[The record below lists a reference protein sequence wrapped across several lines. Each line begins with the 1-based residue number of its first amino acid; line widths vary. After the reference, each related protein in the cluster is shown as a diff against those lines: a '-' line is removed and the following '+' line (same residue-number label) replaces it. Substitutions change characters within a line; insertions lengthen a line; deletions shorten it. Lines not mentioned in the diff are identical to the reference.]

1 MRKNLI
7 VLFTLI
13 SAWLFASCANF
24 LSPVMTGPDTDK
36 TGQKGMSI
44 VRVTVS
50 HDGSLP
56 KDLADS
62 MFSDNTDSKS
72 AFPSFEETNY
82 DLVVRAVCTSE
93 TRPVINATN
102 GNTSPSVP
110 NGKVYEIAVPQ
121 GGIWKIEAFYKTKGE
136 NPVTVFSAEEGNIEI
151 TEITPVIN
159 CNLILQPYAQAGK
172 TGTVSLPVKIVPAS
186 IKSMKAEWKH
196 YKSNESV
203 KTRRYIPESGELVFD
218 MKESADASDP
228 ESGIYSVDFS
238 FWSETNGGVLLY
250 KCTEIINVFDSMCT
264 DTWVKQYS
272 MDPSYGDPHFAE
284 EGIVVK
290 MKISADCLSKFQLTN
305 IFVGKTKP
313 EGGPDYFKD
322 PSDSNIGTY
331 TEPLKTLQ
339 RAVNIINTQ
348 NDGETEYTIYLMDDY
363 TATGAEG
370 EFTIPQMESE
380 ETLVVIKPT
389 KKLLLNITGYGTKKT
404 IDANNKGRVIF
415 WNSNLYGNSKITLK
429 NLKITN
435 GKTSQNT
442 YKDGA
447 GIYMAYGTMV
457 LDNVDII
464 DNIIEDSEIARKGA
478 GIYSIS
484 ANLTIKSG
492 IISGN
497 QNNSIG
503 GDGGGIAS
511 TGTGSL
517 ILGDSSAGY
526 DVIIGTTSVYTKP
539 NTAFSSGG
547 GVYVSGNGV
556 IYHSVTMNTDCIV
569 GKENVIS
576 GEITE
581 ESCSNVANRGAG
593 CYLASSNVELK
604 GGYVCNGRVKPNGF
618 LEGKGTGIFAGIY
631 INISDSFF
639 VAKNNDIYLDQYGS
653 TPAIPSYVN
662 TDNVLTPPA
671 ANGNIT
677 AVLSPRNA
685 ATDAIVIRGTSS
697 GSNLKYFDVNP
708 DTFAI
713 IPGTD
718 SGNPVGK
725 LMGVAWVCNESADF
739 GTGTDDETAD
749 GTKQHPYKSINY
761 ALTHTTAKTLLVSGT
776 QTIFSSC
783 PKIVVSST
791 TTVEKII
798 GYDTGGVCIKRMGRD
813 AYSLLENN
821 KSGLI
826 LENIVFDGNKGSY
839 IPGTD
844 VPAGLDLKSSTTLT
858 DCKIINCKNVSGSS
872 GNGYGTVRCSADVTF
887 NNCLIGGSVENS
899 NSARYSGGIYINNG
913 AKVVL
918 NKTEVSYCEATETS
932 AITGGGI
939 NVSSADCTLELKGGS
954 AVTGSL
960 TKDTMILNQG
970 TCTVEDATVN
980 EIDNKGTVAVKGN
993 TKNCYVLMRT
1003 DSTTTVSG
1011 KVTNLIVSCGTRKLV
1026 TVNNTLDSGSSITLK
1041 PDVFPTKSMTA
1052 TIVKGSGLAG
1062 SYRYFKVDSSSP
1074 DNPNQDF
1081 SYQVNAQGQLE
1092 VYKVGNG
1099 DVMEKYTTGYPR
1111 MARLLIQNNNARD
1124 PNYFAYSSSGLP
1136 SGQLS
1141 GDWKLPTKD
1150 EAATYISNGWLP
1162 DKAMLV
1168 MDGSNLRIRDVAG
1181 TIYGVNSSFA
1191 GAFQYWTIRTW

>member
-24 LSPVMTGPDTDK
+24 FAPVMTGPDTDK
-36 TGQKGMSI
+36 SGQKGMSI

-72 AFPSFEETNY
+72 AFPSFKETNY

-136 NPVTVFSAEEGNIEI
+136 NPVTVFSAEEGDIEI

-159 CNLILQPYAQAGK
+159 CNLVLQPYAAAGK
-172 TGTVSLPVKIVPAS
+172 KGTVSLPVKIDSTSVR
-186 IKSMKAEWKH
+186 SMKVEWKP
-196 YKSNESV
+196 YKSNETV
-203 KTRRYIPESGELVFD
+203 KTRRYAPIPDSRELVFN
-218 MKESADASDP
+218 MKESDEASDP

-238 FWSETNGGVLLY
+238 FWSERNGGVLLY

-272 MDPSYGDPHFAE
+272 IDSPFGDPHFAGE
-284 EGIVVK
+284 DSIVK
-290 MKISADCLSKFQLTN
+290 MKISSDCLSKFQLTN

-313 EGGPDYFKD
+313 EGGPDYFID

-339 RAVNIINTQ
+339 KAINIINTQ
-348 NDGETEYTIYLMDDY
+348 NDGVTEYTIYLMDDY
-363 TATGAEG
+363 TATGASG
-370 EFTIPQMESE
+370 EFDVPRIGTSGYGN
-380 ETLVVIKPT
+380 TLVVIQPT
-389 KKLLLNITGYGTKKT
+389 KKLLLNITGYGTKKA
-404 IDANNKGRVIF
+404 IDANNKGRVMLCYLGT
-415 WNSNLYGNSKITLK
+415 SNDSKITLK

-435 GKTSQNT
+435 GKTGQAVGSH
-442 YKDGA
+442 GA
-447 GIYMAYGTMV
+447 GIYLSGIDMV

-464 DNIIEDSEIARKGA
+464 DNEISSGTNQHGA
-478 GIYSIS
+478 GIYSSS

-497 QNNSIG
+497 QNNSSG
-503 GDGGGIAS
+503 GNGGGIYTS
-511 TGTGSL
+511 GLGSL
-517 ILGDSSAGY
+517 VLGDSYAGY

-604 GGYVCNGRVKPNGF
+604 GGYVCNGRVKPNGS

-653 TPAIPSYVN
+653 ANPSYVN
-662 TDNVLTPPA
+662 TDSLLTPPSL
-671 ANGNIT
+671 NGNIT
-677 AVLSPRNA
+677 AVLTPRTP

-713 IPGTD
+713 IPGTE

-776 QTIFSSC
+776 QPLFYDYPTVRGITVPSD
-783 PKIVVSST
+783 
-791 TTVEKII
+791 TTVEKIL
-798 GYDTGGVCIKRMGRD
+798 GYDTGGTSIERTGKGVG
-813 AYSLLENN
+813 SLLVNN
-821 KSGLI
+821 KAGLV
-826 LENIVFDGNKGSY
+826 LENFVFDGNKTLLGRTTQPEP
-839 IPGTD
+839 I
-844 VPAGLDLKSSTTLT
+844 GLDLANTTILVN
-858 DCKIINCKNVSGSS
+858 CKIINCSSEGSE
-872 GNGYGTVRCSADVTF
+872 GTVKCSADVTF

-899 NSARYSGGIYINNG
+899 NMARYGGGIYVCANAI
-913 AKVVL
+913 VTL
-918 NKTEVSYCEATETS
+918 NKTEVSYCTAKESPYYSGIYILKDGKAVLTGGS
-932 AITGGGI
+932 KITGT
-939 NVSSADCTLELKGGS
+939 VSTADTI
-954 AVTGSL
+954 VY
-960 TKDTMILNQG
+960 NQG
-970 TCTVEDATVN
+970 TCIIEDAYVKKFYN
-980 EIDNKGTVAVKGN
+980 NKDAVVDGN
-993 TKNCYVLMRT
+993 TQYCYVLVGYN
-1003 DSTTTVSG
+1003 SKISVSG
-1011 KVTNLIVSCGTRKLV
+1011 
-1026 TVNNTLDSGSSITLK
+1026 TVKDLHIKHNTQYPVQVDTTLGATSEIELTPNSY
-1041 PDVFPTKSMTA
+1041 PDTQNPA
-1052 TIVKGSGLAG
+1052 TVIRGSGIA
-1062 SYRYFKVDSSSP
+1062 SSCKYFKIPANEGITYDVE
-1074 DNPNQDF
+1074 PNGKLKA
-1081 SYQVNAQGQLE
+1081 VNADG
-1092 VYKVGNG
+1092 G
-1099 DVMEKYTTGYPR
+1099 DVMDRYNSGYPR
-1111 MARLLIQNNNARD
+1111 MARLLIQNNNSMN
-1124 PNYFAYSSSGLP
+1124 PNYFVYSSRGLP
-1136 SGQLS
+1136 SGQLT
-1141 GDWKLPTKD
+1141 GNWLIPTK
-1150 EAATYISNGWLP
+1150 EQAATYINSGYLP
-1162 DKAMLV
+1162 DNVAMLV
-1168 MDGSNLRIRDVAG
+1168 MDGSNLKIRDESG
-1181 TIYGVNSSFA
+1181 TLYGVNSSFA
-1191 GAFQYWTIRTW
+1191 GSFQYWQIRTW

>member
-24 LSPVMTGPDTDK
+24 FAPVMTGPDTDK
-36 TGQKGMSI
+36 SGQKGMSI

-56 KDLADS
+56 KNLADS

-72 AFPSFEETNY
+72 AFPSFKAETY

-136 NPVTVFSAEEGNIEI
+136 NPVTVFSAEEGDIEI

-159 CNLILQPYAQAGK
+159 CNLVLQPYAQAGK
-172 TGTVSLPVKIVPAS
+172 TGTVSLPVKIEPAS

-218 MKESADASDP
+218 MKESAEASAP

-238 FWSETNGGVLLY
+238 FWSERNGGVLLY

-284 EGIVVK
+284 EDSIVK
-290 MKISADCLSKFQLTN
+290 MKISSDCLSKFQLTN

-339 RAVNIINTQ
+339 KAVNIINTQ
-348 NDGETEYTIYLMDDY
+348 NDGVTEYTIYLMDDY
-363 TATGAEG
+363 TATGALG
-370 EFTIPQMESE
+370 EFDVPQIGINGYGN
-380 ETLVVIKPT
+380 TLVVIKPT

-404 IDANNKGRVIF
+404 INANNKGRVMLCYLGT
-415 WNSNLYGNSKITLK
+415 SNDSKITLK

-435 GKTSQNT
+435 GKTGQAAGSN
-442 YKDGA
+442 GA
-447 GIYMAYGTMV
+447 GIYLSGIDMV

-464 DNIIEDSEIARKGA
+464 DNVIENSETARQGA
-478 GIYSIS
+478 GIYSSS
-484 ANLTIKSG
+484 ANLTIKCG

-497 QNNSIG
+497 QNNSSG
-503 GDGGGIAS
+503 GNGGGIAS
-511 TGTGSL
+511 TGSGTL
-517 ILGDSSAGY
+517 DLGDSSAGS

-556 IYHSVTMNTDCIV
+556 PYHSVTMNTDCIV

-581 ESCSNVANRGAG
+581 ESCSNVANKGAG
-593 CYLASSNVELK
+593 CYFASSNVELK
-604 GGYVCNGRVKPNGF
+604 GGYVCNGRVKLNGSQ
-618 LEGKGTGIFAGIY
+618 EGKGTGIFAGIY

-653 TPAIPSYVN
+653 ANPSYVN
-662 TDNVLTPPA
+662 TDSLLTPPSL
-671 ANGNIT
+671 NGNIT
-677 AVLSPRNA
+677 AVLTPRTP

-713 IPGTD
+713 IPGTE

-776 QTIFSSC
+776 QPLFYDYPAVKGISVPSD
-783 PKIVVSST
+783 
-791 TTVEKII
+791 TTVEKIL
-798 GYDTGGVCIKRMGRD
+798 GYDTGGTSIKRTGKGVG
-813 AYSLLENN
+813 SLLVNN
-821 KSGLI
+821 KAKLV
-826 LENIVFDGNKGSY
+826 LENFVFDGNKTLLGRTTQPEP
-839 IPGTD
+839 I
-844 VPAGLDLKSSTTLT
+844 GLDLANTTTLVN
-858 DCKIINCKNVSGSS
+858 CKIINCSS
-872 GNGYGTVRCSADVTF
+872 EGANGTVRCSEDVTF
-887 NNCLIGGSVENS
+887 DNCTIGGSLENS
-899 NSARYSGGIYINNG
+899 NMARYGGGIYVCAN
-913 AKVVL
+913 ATVTL
-918 NKTEVSYCEATETS
+918 NKTEVSYCTANES
-932 AITGGGI
+932 PYYSGI
-939 NVSSADCTLELKGGS
+939 YILKDGKAELKGGS
-954 AVTGSL
+954 KITGTVSNA
-960 TKDTMILNQG
+960 DTIVYNQG
-970 TCTVEDATVN
+970 ICIIEDAYVN
-980 EIDNKGTVAVKGN
+980 KFYNKNVAAVNGNTQYCYVQESDSSTISVSGTVKDLHIKNNSLYAVDVDTTLGATSEIELTPKSYPTTQMPATVIRGSGIASSCKYFKIPANEGITYDVKSDGKLKAVKADG
-993 TKNCYVLMRT
+993 
-1003 DSTTTVSG
+1003 
-1011 KVTNLIVSCGTRKLV
+1011 
-1026 TVNNTLDSGSSITLK
+1026 
-1041 PDVFPTKSMTA
+1041 
-1052 TIVKGSGLAG
+1052 
-1062 SYRYFKVDSSSP
+1062 
-1074 DNPNQDF
+1074 
-1081 SYQVNAQGQLE
+1081 
-1092 VYKVGNG
+1092 G
-1099 DVMEKYTTGYPR
+1099 DVMDRYDSGYPR
-1111 MARLLIQNNNARD
+1111 MARLLIQNNNSVN
-1124 PNYFAYSSSGLP
+1124 PNYFVYSSSGLP
-1136 SGQLS
+1136 KGQVSGNWLI
-1141 GDWKLPTKD
+1141 PTKD
-1150 EAATYISNGWLP
+1150 QAKNYIDSGYLP
-1162 DKAMLV
+1162 NNVAMLV
-1168 MDGSNLRIRDVAG
+1168 MDGSNLKIRDVSG
-1181 TIYGVNSSFA
+1181 TLYGVNSSFA
-1191 GAFQYWTIRTW
+1191 GSFQYWQIRTW

>member
-7 VLFTLI
+7 VLFTLM
-13 SAWLFASCANF
+13 SVWLFASCANF
-24 LSPVMTGPDTDK
+24 FAPVMTGPDTDK
-36 TGQKGMSI
+36 SGQKGMSI

-56 KDLADS
+56 KNLADS

-72 AFPSFEETNY
+72 AFPSFKAETY

-136 NPVTVFSAEEGNIEI
+136 NPVTVFSAEEGDIEI

-159 CNLILQPYAQAGK
+159 CNLVLQPYAQAGK
-172 TGTVSLPVKIVPAS
+172 TGTVSLPVKIEPAS

-218 MKESADASDP
+218 MKESAEASAP

-238 FWSETNGGVLLY
+238 FWSERNGGVLLY

-284 EGIVVK
+284 EDSIVK
-290 MKISADCLSKFQLTN
+290 MKISSDCLSKFQLTN

-339 RAVNIINTQ
+339 KAVNIINTQ
-348 NDGETEYTIYLMDDY
+348 NDGVTEYTIYLMDDY
-363 TATGAEG
+363 TATGALG
-370 EFTIPQMESE
+370 EFDVPSIGINGYGN
-380 ETLVVIKPT
+380 TLVVIKPT

-404 IDANNKGRVIF
+404 INANNKGRVMLCYLGT
-415 WNSNLYGNSKITLK
+415 SNDSKITLK

-435 GKTSQNT
+435 GKTGQAAGSN
-442 YKDGA
+442 GA
-447 GIYMAYGTMV
+447 GIYLSGIDMV

-464 DNIIEDSEIARKGA
+464 DNVIENSETARQGA
-478 GIYSIS
+478 GIYSSS
-484 ANLTIKSG
+484 ANLTIKCG

-497 QNNSIG
+497 QNNSSG
-503 GDGGGIAS
+503 GNGGGIAS
-511 TGTGSL
+511 TGSGTL
-517 ILGDSSAGY
+517 DLGDSSAGS

-556 IYHSVTMNTDCIV
+556 PYHSVTMNTDCIV

-581 ESCSNVANRGAG
+581 ESCSNVANKGAG
-593 CYLASSNVELK
+593 CYFASSNVELK
-604 GGYVCNGRVKPNGF
+604 GGYVCNGRVKLNGSQ
-618 LEGKGTGIFAGIY
+618 EGKGTGIFAGIY

-639 VAKNNDIYLDQYGS
+639 VAKNNDIYLDQYGN
-653 TPAIPSYVN
+653 AIPSYVI

-677 AVLSPRNA
+677 AVLTPRNA

-776 QTIFSSC
+776 QPLFYDYPAVKGISVPSD
-783 PKIVVSST
+783 
-791 TTVEKII
+791 TTVEKIL
-798 GYDTGGVCIKRMGRD
+798 GYDTGGTSIKRTGKGVG
-813 AYSLLENN
+813 SLLVNN
-821 KSGLI
+821 KAKLV
-826 LENIVFDGNKGSY
+826 LENFVFDGNKTLLGRTTQPEP
-839 IPGTD
+839 I
-844 VPAGLDLKSSTTLT
+844 GLDLANTTTLVN
-858 DCKIINCKNVSGSS
+858 CKIINCSS
-872 GNGYGTVRCSADVTF
+872 EGANGTVRCSKDVTF
-887 NNCLIGGSVENS
+887 DNCTIGGSLENS
-899 NSARYSGGIYINNG
+899 NMARYGGGIYVCAN
-913 AKVVL
+913 ATVTL
-918 NKTEVSYCEATETS
+918 NKTEVSYCTANES
-932 AITGGGI
+932 PYYSGI
-939 NVSSADCTLELKGGS
+939 YILKEGKAELKGGS
-954 AVTGSL
+954 KITGTVSNA
-960 TKDTMILNQG
+960 DTIVYNQG
-970 TCTVEDATVN
+970 TCIIEDAYVN
-980 EIDNKGTVAVKGN
+980 KFYNKNVAVVDGN
-993 TKNCYVLMRT
+993 TKYCYVQES
-1003 DSTTTVSG
+1003 DSSTISVSG
-1011 KVTNLIVSCGTRKLV
+1011 
-1026 TVNNTLDSGSSITLK
+1026 TVKDLHIKNNSKYAVQVDTTLGATSEIELTPKSY
-1041 PDVFPTKSMTA
+1041 PDTQNPA
-1052 TIVKGSGLAG
+1052 TVIKGSGIAT
-1062 SYRYFKVDSSSP
+1062 SCKYFKIPANEGITYNVESDGKLKAVKA
-1074 DNPNQDF
+1074 D
-1081 SYQVNAQGQLE
+1081 G
-1092 VYKVGNG
+1092 G
-1099 DVMEKYTTGYPR
+1099 DVKETYPSGYPK
-1111 MARLLIQNNNARD
+1111 MARLLIKNNNSVN
-1124 PNYFAYSSSGLP
+1124 PNYFQHTSIGLP
-1136 SGQLS
+1136 KGQVSGNWLI
-1141 GDWKLPTKD
+1141 PTKD
-1150 EAATYISNGWLP
+1150 QAVTYINSGYLP
-1162 DKAMLV
+1162 DNVAMLV
-1168 MDGSNLRIRDVAG
+1168 MDGSNLKIRDVSG
-1181 TIYGVNSSFA
+1181 TLYGVNNSFA
-1191 GAFQYWTIRTW
+1191 GSFQYWQIRTW